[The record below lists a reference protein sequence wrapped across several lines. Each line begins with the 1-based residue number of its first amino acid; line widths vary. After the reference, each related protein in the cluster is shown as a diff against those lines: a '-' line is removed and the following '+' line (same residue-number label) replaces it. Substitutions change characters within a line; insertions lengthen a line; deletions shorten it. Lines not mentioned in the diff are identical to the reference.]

1 MERDSFSNMSHT
13 TNPWENF
20 SMRELSM
27 KSKMRELSMKS
38 ENWACNFFLEDI
50 ERTGSTEKIAH
61 FIDEKLAIT
70 PKQYT
75 SADEFLEDNPGYIQD
90 TRQHLTPPQRD
101 AIKQYTGVDPN
112 SGFSAVNCVAR
123 RFWDFERLG
132 PKEEREPKI
141 TKQIELI
148 AGAIPLVPPAKQDYI
163 VFRGDNLDGF
173 KSFGV
178 FNLQDLQKMKGQ
190 FYLDEGFHST
200 ALLREKSF
208 ATDKTSTLWIG
219 ESNIEIEIQIPKN
232 SHDSIALL
240 TEDLSYSPELTEVLL
255 NRRTLCYISEVEVFG
270 QEAKMKMLVIPR
282 DLYDSPNQ

>member
-1 MERDSFSNMSHT
+1 MANANP
-13 TNPWENF
+13 NPWENL
-20 SMRELSM
+20 STRELSM
-27 KSKMRELSMKS
+27 KSKDR
-38 ENWACNFFLEDI
+38 ACNFFLEYI
-50 ERTGSTEKIAH
+50 EGTGKTEKIAH

-75 SADEFLEDNPGYIQD
+75 SADEFLEDNPGYVQD
-90 TRQHLTPPQRD
+90 IWRHLTQPQRD

-123 RFWDFERLG
+123 GFWDFEKLG
-132 PKEEREPKI
+132 PQGNRESRIKKRI
-141 TKQIELI
+141 DLI
-148 AGAIPLVPPAKQDYI
+148 AEAIPLVSPAKQDYI

-200 ALLREKSF
+200 ALLQEKSF

-219 ESNIEIEIQIPKN
+219 KSNIEIEIQIPKD
-232 SHDSIALL
+232 SRDSIALL

-255 NRRTLCYISEVEVFG
+255 NRRTLCYISEVEVSG

>member
-1 MERDSFSNMSHT
+1 MEHDSFGNMAD

-27 KSKMRELSMKS
+27 ES

-50 ERTGSTEKIAH
+50 KRTGKTEKIAH

-75 SADEFLEDNPGYIQD
+75 SADEFLEDNPGYVQD
-90 TRQHLTPPQRD
+90 IWQHLTSPQRD
-101 AIKQYTGVDPN
+101 AIKQYTGIDPN

-123 RFWDFERLG
+123 GFWDFERLG
-132 PKEEREPKI
+132 PKEERESKI
-141 TKQIELI
+141 TKQINLI

-200 ALLREKSF
+200 ALLQEKSF

-219 ESNIEIEIQIPKN
+219 ESNIEVEIQIPKD
-232 SHDSIALL
+232 SRDSIALL

-255 NRRTLCYISEVEVFG
+255 NRRTLCYISEVEVLG

-282 DLYDSPNQ
+282 DLYDSPPVKRSPK